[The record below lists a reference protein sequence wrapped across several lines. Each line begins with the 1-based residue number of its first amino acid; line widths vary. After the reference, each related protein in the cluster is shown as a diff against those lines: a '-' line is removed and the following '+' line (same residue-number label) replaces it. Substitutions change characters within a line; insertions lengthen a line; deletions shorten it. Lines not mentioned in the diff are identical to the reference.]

1 LRSSAA
7 RREPPGPAKPASGG
21 RSSLPK
27 RRTPA
32 FSRSCRIGRRE
43 VAISNPNK
51 VFFPEPELSKGDLVQ
66 YYVDIAGCVLN
77 HVRRRPMQI
86 KKR

>member
-7 RREPPGPAKPASGG
+7 RREPPGRRSRPPAADLAFPRGA
-21 RSSLPK
+21 L
-27 RRTPA
+27 PA